1 MGCKMNAESITPEN
15 MGFEVHNDA
24 VEEWMKT
31 HTMSDIKDIVFE
43 LYSMGEDVSELVAI
57 VNELEDMQ
65 MEMYGEEMFT
75 ESMLNSSMEMA
86 LA

>member
-1 MGCKMNAESITPEN
+1 MNAESITPEN

-65 MEMYGEEMFT
+65 MEMYGEEMFS

>member
-1 MGCKMNAESITPEN
+1 MNAESITPEN